1 MSGLEIPHV
10 ETFQTSTEVTAG
22 SQMELVCAVSG
33 KPQPTV
39 YWTKG
44 TDRIEPNKGTGFTG
58 LALIRNSKLCLIWA
72 VRVTLI
78 GTNLIIY
85 NADLSDSGDYICHAV
100 NSAGEDMITVTLDV
114 QTPATIVTED
124 QSHTIV
130 EGDPLEVSIN
140 PNLALWLVNFSYLV
154 V

>member
-1 MSGLEIPHV
+1 
-10 ETFQTSTEVTAG
+10 
-22 SQMELVCAVSG
+22 MELVCAVSG

-44 TDRIEPNKGTGFTG
+44 TDRIEPNKGTGLPELRSEQCILARFTHDSG
-58 LALIRNSKLCLIWA
+58 PSGV
-72 VRVTLI
+72 VRETLK

-114 QTPATIVTED
+114 QTPAAIVTED
-124 QSHTIV
+124 QTHTIV
-130 EGDPLEVSIN
+130 EGEPLEVGICQNS
-140 PNLALWLVNFSYLV
+140 
-154 V
+154 